1 MDTNKTY
8 SAKEFTM
15 TVLNAL
21 ALGVVVTLIPGAILG
36 ELTKALLPVF
46 PQGQLIIQ
54 ATQVANTMMGAIIG
68 LMVGHFFKF
77 TRFNQGHCF

>member
-21 ALGVVVTLIPGAILG
+21 ALGVVVRTINYSSNSSG
-36 ELTKALLPVF
+36 
-46 PQGQLIIQ
+46 
-54 ATQVANTMMGAIIG
+54 
-68 LMVGHFFKF
+68 
-77 TRFNQGHCF
+77 